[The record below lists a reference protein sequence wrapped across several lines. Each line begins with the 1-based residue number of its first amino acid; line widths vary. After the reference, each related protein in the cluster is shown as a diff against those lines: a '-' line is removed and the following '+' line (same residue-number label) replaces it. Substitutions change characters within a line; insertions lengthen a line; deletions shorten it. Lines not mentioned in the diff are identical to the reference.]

1 MMERARWILLGT
13 AMVLTAVALSW
24 SCGGG
29 GGGPVPCPTF
39 AGGVPVTACAQAS
52 PAGPAL
58 QAISICPGPPAP
70 PTAVPTSSVSAVPTS
85 VPTCSGQFV
94 TSVPSPQATVQFH
107 AVGTFNDG
115 STQDITNG
123 ASTTWITN
131 NTSVAMPNTSP
142 PGSYFAAG
150 PGCTAIN
157 ASSGG
162 ILGSNPAVVVV
173 QPVPATTTCPSASPT
188 TASIFER

>member
-1 MMERARWILLGT
+1 MIERARWILIGT
-13 AMVLTAVALSW
+13 AMVLTAVALTW

-29 GGGPVPCPTF
+29 GGQAVPCPTL

-70 PTAVPTSSVSAVPTS
+70 PTAVPTSSASVTPAP
-85 VPTCSGQFV
+85 VPTCAAQVV

-107 AVGTFNDG
+107 AVGTFSDG

-123 ASTTWITN
+123 ASTSWITN
-131 NTSVAMPNTSP
+131 NTSVAVPNTSP

-150 PGCTAIN
+150 PGCAEIN

-162 ILGSNPAVVVV
+162 ILGAPPAVVVV
-173 QPVPATTTCPSASPT
+173 QPVPAGTTCPTPGPGA
-188 TASIFER
+188 